1 MSWSI
6 RDVDP
11 MLALLV
17 SVCDVGSTT
26 LLCQL
31 FTSVL
36 RFLLGFERQSIRW
49 TSRVCC
55 RIAANL
61 RPHAES
67 RYNVFSALAR
77 RWADVLGI
85 VSAHAD
91 QYVAIQKSTAP
102 SKHGAFTRCCFNVG
116 PSSSTLTQ
124 HWNIIGWIICWR
136 GGGVC
141 IWFRFCGCAS
151 PGTQTD
157 GPTRIR

>member
-1 MSWSI
+1 MAWSI

-49 TSRVCC
+49 TFRVCS

-67 RYNVFSALAR
+67 RSNVFSALAR

-102 SKHGAFTRCCFNVG
+102 SKHRGIHPMLFQCWPIVFDAD
-116 PSSSTLTQ
+116 PTLK
-124 HWNIIGWIICWR
+124 HHRVNHLLE
-136 GGGVC
+136 GGRDC
-141 IWFRFCGCAS
+141 IWSRFCGCGS

-157 GPTRIR
+157 RPTRIR